1 MKDKFFLAFIKLIGF
16 CLSRLPYF
24 FLEWVTELLAW
35 LLISNPNPRRRLILS
50 NLAHAF
56 PDWDYG
62 KVKRVAHESIARM
75 FEMGFFSLCYPFLPS
90 NVLRRTIFYDL
101 KTEKQM
107 DDLRR
112 SKKPV
117 LFLLPHTCL
126 FETLA
131 TSPFFRPF
139 GDRTFG
145 AIYRP
150 NKNKALDQ
158 WITRSREALGLKVFS
173 RKQGLIKARNHL
185 KNGNWLVVLYDQNA
199 GLRGIGS
206 TFLGRICSIS
216 PLPDLLAKNKN
227 VLCIHAVPERVS
239 FFRTQLE
246 LENIET
252 EDGRICEKAH
262 KLLANKLMACPRGY
276 PEWLWSHGKW
286 KTNNMIHEIFLLQE
300 KFRSLDFGF
309 KTEQANHIWVRMPN
323 WLGDAV
329 MAISLIRAIRH
340 GRPDSKIHLLCK
352 SGYVSFLESLKL
364 ADEVIALPQNKGFK
378 YYIELLKFRSNRCDA
393 ILVLTNSL
401 RGDIEAKLL
410 GAESRLG
417 MVINKKRPLLNY
429 KYEVPAELKDN
440 HQLSIWFSMLAKYS
454 HFGPP
459 EMNQFCN
466 SQGKRDIESTEIL
479 VAPGSLNTPAKRLPT
494 DHWAKILKLINQK
507 VPNLSFKII
516 GTSAES
522 EICENLYSKL
532 ETLRCE
538 NLCGKTSLDQLSKEL
553 KAAKC
558 LLCNDSGAM
567 HLANFLG
574 TPIFAIFGATSPDKT
589 GPVFTGSPVK
599 IFISNQ
605 NQLDDN
611 QTIDENS
618 LNDSIQKFLL
628 QLN

>member
-1 MKDKFFLAFIKLIGF
+1 MKDKSFLAFIKLIGF

-62 KVKRVAHESIARM
+62 KIKRVAHESIARM

-139 GDRTFG
+139 RGKTLG

-158 WITRSREALGLKVFS
+158 WITRSREGLGLKVFS

-262 KLLANKLMACPRGY
+262 KLLANKLMSCPRGY

-329 MAISLIRAIRH
+329 MAIPVIRAIRH

-364 ADEVIALPQNKGFK
+364 ADEVIALPQNKGLK
-378 YYIELLKFRSNRCDA
+378 YYIELTKLRSYRHDA

-401 RGDIEAKLL
+401 RGDIESKLL
-410 GAESRLG
+410 GVEYRLG
-417 MVINKKRPLLNY
+417 MITNQKRPLLNY
-429 KYEVPAELKDN
+429 QFQVPPELKDK
-440 HQLSIWFSMLAKYS
+440 HQLSVWFGMLAKFS
-454 HFGPP
+454 HFGPHQR
-459 EMNQFCN
+459 EQFCDSLSYKRKN
-466 SQGKRDIESTEIL
+466 SKRWQSLQVLLTIL
-479 VAPGSLNTPAKRLPT
+479 RKDSL
-494 DHWAKILKLINQK
+494 
-507 VPNLSFKII
+507 
-516 GTSAES
+516 
-522 EICENLYSKL
+522 
-532 ETLRCE
+532 
-538 NLCGKTSLDQLSKEL
+538 
-553 KAAKC
+553 
-558 LLCNDSGAM
+558 
-567 HLANFLG
+567 
-574 TPIFAIFGATSPDKT
+574 
-589 GPVFTGSPVK
+589 
-599 IFISNQ
+599 
-605 NQLDDN
+605 
-611 QTIDENS
+611 
-618 LNDSIQKFLL
+618 
-628 QLN
+628 

>member
-1 MKDKFFLAFIKLIGF
+1 M
-16 CLSRLPYF
+16 
-24 FLEWVTELLAW
+24 
-35 LLISNPNPRRRLILS
+35 SNPNPRRRLILA
-50 NLAHAF
+50 NLSHAF
-56 PDWDYG
+56 PSWEHG
-62 KVKRVAHESIARM
+62 KIKRIARESVARM

-90 NVLRRTIFYDL
+90 NVLRQTISYDL
-101 KTEKQM
+101 KTEKQL

-158 WITRSREALGLKVFS
+158 WISKSREALGLKVFS

-227 VLCIHAVPERVS
+227 VLCMHAVAKRVS

-246 LENIET
+246 LENIKT

-262 KLLANKLMACPRGY
+262 DLLATKLISCPRGF
-276 PEWLWSHGKW
+276 PEWLWAHGKW

-309 KTEQANHIWVRMPN
+309 KTDQANHVWVRMPN

-329 MAISLIRAIRH
+329 MAIPLIRAIRH

-352 SGYVSFLESLKL
+352 SGYVSFLESLRL
-364 ADEVIALPQNKGFK
+364 ADEVVSLPQSKGLK
-378 YYIELLKFRSNRCDA
+378 YYTELAKLHSYRCDA

-410 GAESRLG
+410 GAEYRLG
-417 MVINKKRPLLNY
+417 MVTKNKRPLLNY
-429 KYEVPAELKDN
+429 QYEVPRVLKGQ
-440 HQLSIWFSMLAKYS
+440 HQLSIWFGMLAKYS

-459 EMNQFCN
+459 KREQFCYSSESGDPN
-466 SQGKRDIESTEIL
+466 SKTVL

-494 DHWAKILKLINQK
+494 EYWAKILHFIDQK
-507 VPNLSFKII
+507 ISGLSFRII

-522 EICENLYSKL
+522 EICDDLYS
-532 ETLRCE
+532 RVQISFCE
-538 NLCGKTSLDQLSKEL
+538 NLCGKTSLVELSQEL
-553 KAAKC
+553 KEAKC

-567 HLANFLG
+567 HLANFQG
-574 TPIFAIFGATSPDKT
+574 TPVVAFFFITNAQVT
-589 GPVFTGSPVK
+589 GP
-599 IFISNQ
+599 IFNAKSNIIE
-605 NQLDDN
+605 DDFR
-611 QTIDENS
+611 
-618 LNDSIQKFLL
+618 LNDANLDKIVDSIINFEKPPG
-628 QLN
+628 